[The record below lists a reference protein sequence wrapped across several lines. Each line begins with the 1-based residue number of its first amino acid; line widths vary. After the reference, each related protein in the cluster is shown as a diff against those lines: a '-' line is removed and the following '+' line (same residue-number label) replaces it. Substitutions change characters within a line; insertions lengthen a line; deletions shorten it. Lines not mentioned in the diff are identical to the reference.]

1 MNDDRKFQERAE
13 IVKQLLLARIPTDIV
28 AKVAGISDATVTN
41 DRIRVAK
48 LYGIKVPNASSTS
61 LEREERFR
69 MLLKTYLTVKFETR
83 EWENPIYQAA
93 RLTIDFDRIDNHFSS
108 LGSFWEGLQNPL
120 FLSDDPIAKNYQHL
134 IKDCYSTEY
143 HNFSSRFYKAIYD
156 GIIPYD
162 KISNEDDIINLATEF
177 CCKIDRSCL
186 NTMVIKDPKSIV
198 EGLFASLTERQITVL
213 RCWYGLDGEKMTLSD
228 IGEDL
233 MLTRERVRQIREKSL
248 GIIRNKLE
256 ENKYL
261 IHSTDRYNHLEQQYA
276 KLDEKYKNYCN
287 DTDKEILELHC
298 TIQKLKNIHEEHD
311 ESLDDLNNYP
321 LRIQIL
327 IMPIKEVRFSKRIY
341 NALHY
346 DYEYILDI
354 IENWDKLLKC
364 RNLGKKSFREIEDFL
379 EYYDINRKT
388 LPMEEKVLARRIIKR
403 LKESQT

>member
-1 MNDDRKFQERAE
+1 MNDDRKFKERAE
-13 IVKQLLLARIPTDIV
+13 TMKELFLARISTDVI
-28 AKVAGISDATVTN
+28 AKVAGVSEATVAK
-41 DRIRVAK
+41 DRAHVAK
-48 LYGIKVPNASSTS
+48 FFGINVPYAATS
-61 LEREERFR
+61 PLERKELFR
-69 MLLKTYLTVKFETR
+69 LLFKTYLEAKFETHAWR
-83 EWENPIYQAA
+83 SPLCQAA

-186 NTMVIKDPKSIV
+186 NTMVIEDPKSIV
-198 EGLFASLTERQITVL
+198 DGLFASLTERQITVL
-213 RCWYGLDGEKMTLSD
+213 RCWYGLDGEKKTLSD

>member
-1 MNDDRKFQERAE
+1 MNNDRKFRERAE
-13 IVKQLLLARIPTDIV
+13 IMKELLLARIPTDVI
-28 AKVAGISDATVTN
+28 AEVAGVSSATVTN
-41 DRIRVAK
+41 DRVRVAK
-48 LYGIKVPNASSTS
+48 FFGINVPYAATS
-61 LEREERFR
+61 PLERKELFR
-69 MLLKTYLTVKFETR
+69 LLFKTYLEAKFETHAWR
-83 EWENPIYQAA
+83 SSLCQAA

-213 RCWYGLDGEKMTLSD
+213 RCWYGLDGEKKTLSD

>member
-1 MNDDRKFQERAE
+1 MNDDRKFQERADIMKE
-13 IVKQLLLARIPTDIV
+13 LFLARIPTNVI
-28 AKVAGISDATVTN
+28 AKVAGVSEATVAK
-41 DRIRVAK
+41 DRAHVAK
-48 LYGIKVPNASSTS
+48 HYGIKVPCTAATTS
-61 LEREERFR
+61 ERIERFR
-69 MLLKTYLTVKFETR
+69 LLLRTYLEAKFETHAWR
-83 EWENPIYQAA
+83 SPLCQAA
-93 RLTIDFDRIDNHFSS
+93 KLTIDFNRIDNHFSS

-134 IKDCYSTEY
+134 IEDCYSTEY

-186 NTMVIKDPKSIV
+186 NTMVIEDPKSIV
-198 EGLFASLTERQITVL
+198 EVLFASLTERQITVL
-213 RCWYGLDGEKMTLSD
+213 RCWYGLDCEKKTLSD
-228 IGEDL
+228 IGEYL

-248 GIIRNKLE
+248 GIIRYKLE